1 MRHAHLK
8 TAMLLVALVAA
19 GLLACSHDQLDRETA
34 EKLIRERHELPGNPL
49 VLVLHS
55 PAWIDGS
62 PSRVDAT
69 RQSNLDFLESLA
81 KAGVIRWQP
90 EEKVPVTFVNGS
102 YVGGAETVRPFE
114 AIPQENVKQRH
125 GGPFEGDYVF
135 LTLAVPG
142 LKRVTG
148 ISQQEATAEVEVAV
162 GLKPTP
168 LNDRL
173 QPLVV
178 PILAH
183 CGELPKDFLANHETD
198 RLNFAVSAICKQWPT
213 EGKLAFSEPF
223 NFMFQKYDDGW
234 RIERM
239 MN

>member
-1 MRHAHLK
+1 MHHAHLK
-8 TAMLLVALVAA
+8 TAAFIAFLSV

-34 EKLIRERHELPGNPL
+34 EELVRQRNELPGSPL

-55 PAWIDGS
+55 PAWVDGS
-62 PSRVDAT
+62 PSRTDAT
-69 RQSNLDFLESLA
+69 RQSNLDFLETLA

-90 EEKVPVTFVNGS
+90 EKKVPVTFVNGS

-148 ISQQEATAEVEVAV
+148 VSQQQATAEAEVAV
-162 GLKPTP
+162 GPRPTA
-168 LNDRL
+168 LHDRL
-173 QPLVV
+173 QPLVA
-178 PILAH
+178 PILAR
-183 CGELPKDFLANHETD
+183 CGELPADSLANHETD
-198 RLNFAVSAICKQWPT
+198 QLNFAVSAICKEWPT
-213 EGKLAFSEPF
+213 EERLDFSQHLRY
-223 NFMFQKYDDGW
+223 MFQKYDDGW

-239 MN
+239 LN